1 MIRLENVTLRL
12 GGFRLE
18 RISLE
23 VGPGGY
29 GLVIGPTGSGKT
41 SLLEAV
47 AGHVPLEGGR
57 IFLDGRDVSQEP
69 PETRHVGMV
78 YQSYHLFPHRSVRE
92 NITYGLENAETT
104 RRRLDRH
111 GRAEELAELLGI
123 TGLLDRP
130 IQGLSGGEQQRVAL
144 ARALAPRPR
153 ILLLDE
159 PFAAVDPALRRV
171 LRREL
176 QQIREREGV
185 TILHVTHDVEDA
197 LRLGDVVVV
206 LADGG
211 VAQSGPPEMVFRY
224 PNSTFVANFLGSG
237 TVLKGTITPA
247 GEPDGIPP
255 RFPARFTSGALTLD
269 VIAERA
275 GEAHAVIRPEDLLLG
290 ISPGEVPRN
299 RFEGVVRRV
308 ERLGPIVHVQ
318 VEIAGETLV
327 AAVTSATADQLGLR
341 TGTRIATGLKATAVH
356 LL

>member
-57 IFLDGRDVSQEP
+57 IFLDGREVSREP

-78 YQSYHLFPHRSVRE
+78 YQAYHLFPHRSVRE
-92 NITYGLENAETT
+92 NITYGLENADAS
-104 RRRLDRH
+104 RRRSSGH

-206 LADGG
+206 LADGC

-247 GEPDGIPP
+247 GDPAGSPP

-269 VIAERA
+269 VIAERS

-299 RFEGVVRRV
+299 RFEGVVLRV

-341 TGTRIATGLKATAVH
+341 PGTRIATGLKATAVH